1 MIVLSETSEYADVNK
16 PWAEQKRIVTKYC
29 DIKEMSFISDDL
41 KVFIYI
47 FLFCTI
53 KVFQNKD

>member
-53 KVFQNKD
+53 KVF